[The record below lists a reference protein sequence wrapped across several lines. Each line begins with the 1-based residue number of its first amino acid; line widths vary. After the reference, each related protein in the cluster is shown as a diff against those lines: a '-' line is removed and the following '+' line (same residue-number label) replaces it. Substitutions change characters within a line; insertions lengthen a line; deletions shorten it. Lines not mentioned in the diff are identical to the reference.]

1 MLTTI
6 IGTSME
12 PTLHEG
18 EIYHI
23 KKLRANSELNV
34 GDIVV
39 AEIGGKMVVKRI
51 KKIHH
56 VVGAGGLSLYDL
68 HGDNKKVSKNFELVF
83 RSNIKYKLGKPAWI
97 TKFIWWCNDD
107 EQKEK

>member
-18 EIYHI
+18 EVYHI
-23 KKLRANSELNV
+23 RRVRTRSELSV

-39 AEIGGKMVVKRI
+39 AEIDGKRVAKRI
-51 KKIHH
+51 AKIHCI
-56 VVGAGGLSLYDL
+56 GNIYLYDL
-68 HGDNKKVSKNFELVF
+68 HGDNKKFSKNFELVF
-83 RSNIKYKLGKPAWI
+83 RSNIKYKLTRPTLL
-97 TKFIWWCNDD
+97 TKFIRRLKDVD
-107 EQKEK
+107 QEK